1 MTEMLC
7 RFLYFVVGALLF
19 LTPTGLLM
27 AQDSATM
34 SAPVVRTAEG
44 QVIFTTQ
51 LQHFVPGNKY
61 RIGIGG
67 VGSSAPDATIELE
80 LGETALSKSATDF
93 TQGYTSHW
101 WGMNELKSRGVAL
114 ADSDLPGEGQQLTF
128 RVRLSR
134 EAADNF
140 EKLYIF
146 VSRDYGGSTWYLEDG
161 VELDQSYW

>member
-1 MTEMLC
+1 MQYKFLC
-7 RFLYFVVGALLF
+7 VVVGTLLF
-19 LTPTGLLM
+19 LTPAGLLV
-27 AQDSATM
+27 AQGSATM

-44 QVIFTTQ
+44 QVVFTTH
-51 LQHFVPGNKY
+51 LQDFVSGNKY

-80 LGETALSKSATDF
+80 LGDTALSKSATDF
-93 TQGYTSHW
+93 TQGFTSHW
-101 WGMNELKSRGVAL
+101 WGVDELKSRGVSLEA
-114 ADSDLPGEGQQLTF
+114 SDLPSPGQQLTF
-128 RVRLSR
+128 RVKLSR

>member
-1 MTEMLC
+1 MLNK
-7 RFLYFVVGALLF
+7 FLYVVFGALLF
-19 LTPTGLLM
+19 LAPADLLL

-44 QVIFTTQ
+44 QVVFTTHVQ
-51 LQHFVPGNKY
+51 NFVPGSKY

-67 VGSSAPDATIELE
+67 VGDTAPDATIEVE
-80 LGETALSKSATDF
+80 LDEKSLSKPVTDF

-114 ADSDLPGEGQQLTF
+114 SGSDLPPPDKQITF
-128 RVRLSR
+128 RVTLAR
-134 EAADNF
+134 EVADNF

-146 VSRDYGGSTWYLEDG
+146 VARDYGGGTWYLEDG

>member
-1 MTEMLC
+1 MQYK
-7 RFLYFVVGALLF
+7 FLIVVLGALLF
-19 LTPTGLLM
+19 LSPAGLLI

-44 QVIFTTQ
+44 QVEFTTR
-51 LQHFVPGNKY
+51 LQDFVPGSKY

-67 VGSSAPDATIELE
+67 VGNNAPDATIEVK
-80 LGETALSKSATDF
+80 LGDTALSKSATDF
-93 TQGYTSHW
+93 TQGFTSHW
-101 WGMNELKSRGVAL
+101 WGMNELKSRGIAL
-114 ADSDLPGEGQQLTF
+114 AASELPEQGQQLTF
-128 RVRLSR
+128 KVHLSR